1 VKTAVTASGEGGTPA
16 KVVESK
22 LAKAIASLV
31 SVVMVLQ
38 GKVFMI
44 VWQALSVSD
53 GRFADG

>member
-1 VKTAVTASGEGGTPA
+1 
-16 KVVESK
+16 VVESK